1 MKYLIAGKNGQLA
14 RAFIERFELEGIDF
28 LAPGEKDLDITDPEM
43 VSKVVGES
51 KPAVILNC
59 AAYNLVDRAEDEQG
73 KAFAVNADGAGAL
86 AMAARKYGSFLV
98 HYSSDYVFDGMKEND
113 LYDESDLPNPL
124 NQYGKSKLE
133 GEKLVGKETADSL
146 ILRLSWVFGEGRQN
160 FIAKLLEW
168 TEKNE
173 YLRITCDEFSVPTYT
188 ETVVDITLK
197 ALEKGLSGLY
207 HLTNSGFCSR
217 YEWAKLILNSAGI
230 NKFIRPVPMD
240 AFPLPAKRPRFSA
253 MSNKRLSGLLDVEI
267 PSWEESVVSFV
278 KRSVSE

>member
-14 RAFIERFELEGIDF
+14 RAFIERFEREGIDF